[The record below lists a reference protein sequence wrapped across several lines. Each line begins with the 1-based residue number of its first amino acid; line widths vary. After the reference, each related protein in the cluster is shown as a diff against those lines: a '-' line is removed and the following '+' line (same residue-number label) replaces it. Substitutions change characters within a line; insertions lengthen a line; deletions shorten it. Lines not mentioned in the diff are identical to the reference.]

1 MLNLKTFESFEY
13 DDGVLYH
20 QITTTQAKVSFSR
33 RGGFGKINK
42 SDLDRVSSFFK
53 SIDGLPSFQS
63 RRLIKDS
70 NDNQLVFIHPNPAR
84 EIVINKGADDWFY
97 VMDDLGGALG
107 TWYECDGLDGLMQ

>member
-1 MLNLKTFESFEY
+1 MLNLKTFESFES

-20 QITTTQAKVSFSR
+20 QISTTQAKVAFSR

-53 SIDGLPSFQS
+53 SIDG
-63 RRLIKDS
+63 LIKDS

-107 TWYECDGLDGLMQ
+107 TWYECDGLDGLMQCLESL